1 MGGSSPK
8 TRTSSAE
15 KAKTLSRLSKKV
27 AGKKAQTASPVKGRK
42 IIAKVSKEETG
53 ILAQHLQDEL
63 LLKYRTK
70 ARKLGR
76 SILRRWHSRLDLSE
90 VDSIVDLSLCEA
102 VRRYNPKK
110 GASFMTFLF
119 YHLRGNLIR
128 AVSSAVYHNSIPT
141 FEHQDSEA
149 IERGLFAGVSSQEIA
164 EALCSSEQEQ
174 PEESLLRQEL
184 VSMSTS
190 ACSKLDPL
198 EREVIERIYLK
209 EQQLLDIAKNLGYS
223 RCHISRVKK
232 RALETLHGQL
242 ESSYGEEFKRNG
254 IEDDVQE
261 ERPSEIKKLKRIR
274 RRRAHHK
281 VYSLERIAA

>member
-1 MGGSSPK
+1 MGSSSVK
-8 TRTSSAE
+8 SRTSSVE
-15 KAKTLSRLSKKV
+15 KARILSRVSERVTPKKKI
-27 AGKKAQTASPVKGRK
+27 KKAKVRLVVKKTNRK
-42 IIAKVSKEETG
+42 EKSQL
-53 ILAQHLQDEL
+53 LAPHLQDAL
-63 LLKYRTK
+63 LLKYRNK

-102 VRRYNPKK
+102 VRRYNPTK

-128 AVSSAVYHNSIPT
+128 AVSTAVYHNSIPT
-141 FEHQDSEA
+141 FDQNESDVVEK
-149 IERGLFAGVSSQEIA
+149 GLFKGVSANEVA

-174 PEESLLRQEL
+174 PEEILLKQEL

-198 EREVIERIYLK
+198 EREVIERIFLR

-232 RALETLHGQL
+232 RALETLQGQL
-242 ESSYGEEFKRNG
+242 QSSYGEEFRKS
-254 IEDDVQE
+254 EVPDDGE
-261 ERPSEIKKLKRIR
+261 ETPVEIKRSKRVR
-274 RRRAHHK
+274 RRRLHHK
-281 VYSLERIAA
+281 VLPLDRLAA